1 MPKIAP
7 IIHGSGVP
15 LHAQSA
21 PPIADTAMPSAAAVA
36 FGLVSKL

>member
-15 LHAQSA
+15 IHAHTA
-21 PPIADTAMPSAAAVA
+21 PPSADTATPASAAVA